1 VNRTSLPK
9 ASTVQR
15 ARVEQ
20 GLRELTDSAA
30 EGLPRGWAQQVRAAS
45 RSSQS
50 LLLDRL
56 DTAIAG
62 ADLTV
67 RRGTWWWALFGV
79 VQWLLIAAVLAGVGW
94 LFANP
99 VLAALGLPPIPA
111 VLWYGI
117 PAGTWLLVG
126 GLLAGVLL
134 AMLGRALVEIGA
146 NSHARAARR
155 SIEAAIAAVVT
166 DEVLAP
172 VQAELDRFQRA
183 QAAVRA
189 ARG

>member
-1 VNRTSLPK
+1 
-9 ASTVQR
+9 
-15 ARVEQ
+15 VEQ
-20 GLRELTDSAA
+20 GLRELTDQAA
-30 EGLPRGWAQQVRAAS
+30 AGLPRGWAQRARDAS
-45 RSSQS
+45 RSNEA

-56 DTAIAG
+56 DAAIAG
-62 ADLTV
+62 SDLTV

-79 VQWLLIAAVLAGVGW
+79 LQWLLIVAVLAGVGW

-99 VLAALGLPPIPA
+99 VLAAMGLPQLPL

-134 AMLGRALVEIGA
+134 AGLGRGLVEIGA

-155 SIEAAIAAVVT
+155 SLQAAVDAVVT
-166 DEVLAP
+166 EEVLAP

-183 QAAVRA
+183 RQAVRA
-189 ARG
+189 ALG

>member
-1 VNRTSLPK
+1 MR
-9 ASTVQR
+9 
-15 ARVEQ
+15 
-20 GLRELTDSAA
+20 D
-30 EGLPRGWAQQVRAAS
+30 AS
-45 RSSQS
+45 RGNQS

-67 RRGTWWWALFGV
+67 RRGTWWWGLFGV
-79 VQWLLIAAVLAGVGW
+79 LQWLLIAAVLVGVGW

-99 VLAALGLPPIPA
+99 VLGALGLPPLPA

-126 GLLAGVLL
+126 GLLGGVLL
-134 AMLGRALVEIGA
+134 AVLGRALVEIGA
-146 NSHARAARR
+146 NAHGRAARR
-155 SIEAAIAAVVT
+155 SLDAAISAVVT

-183 QAAVRA
+183 VVAVRA
-189 ARG
+189 AQG